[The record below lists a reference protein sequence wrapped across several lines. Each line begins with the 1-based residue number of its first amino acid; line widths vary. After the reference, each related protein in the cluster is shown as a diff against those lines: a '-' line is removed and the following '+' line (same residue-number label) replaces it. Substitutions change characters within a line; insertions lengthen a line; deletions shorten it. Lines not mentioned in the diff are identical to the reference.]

1 MLIPSPVAHFVKPA
15 PRSEIDIWGKTHK
28 GQQGIPREHAN
39 PVFQKIYYQQLSLWC
54 EEDCILTFIFEA
66 FDEPWKGSDDPDEPE
81 KHWGLYYKNR
91 SPKLALKKKT
101 AYKAEPAT

>member
-1 MLIPSPVAHFVKPA
+1 MPILFFK
-15 PRSEIDIWGKTHK
+15 KFTTK
-28 GQQGIPREHAN
+28 
-39 PVFQKIYYQQLSLWC
+39 QLSRWC

-81 KHWGLYYKNR
+81 KHWGLFYENR

-101 AYKAEPAT
+101 AYKAEQTR

>member
-1 MLIPSPVAHFVKPA
+1 MPILFFK
-15 PRSEIDIWGKTHK
+15 KFTT
-28 GQQGIPREHAN
+28 N
-39 PVFQKIYYQQLSLWC
+39 SLVVGV

-81 KHWGLYYKNR
+81 KHWGLFYENR

-101 AYKAEPAT
+101 AYKAEQTR